1 MVKSDRYNGGF
12 NQSEGSEVQLLEIF
26 GIAVALS
33 VDAMVVALCWGAVQ
47 PKIKVSHVL
56 KFSVV
61 FGAFQ
66 ALMPALGWLAGGAL
80 YSLVNAWD
88 HWVAFGLLFFVAVSM
103 IREAFEK
110 DEDNGQCECRSMG
123 SDIAWGKLAML
134 AVATSLDAL
143 AVGFSFAMVSMPIA
157 GPAAIIGIV
166 CALLTAL
173 AMLAAGVLSEKAAR
187 HSKKLSLL
195 GAAVLLLI
203 GLRILFEHGVF

>member
-1 MVKSDRYNGGF
+1 M
-12 NQSEGSEVQLLEIF
+12 QLLEIF

-47 PKIKVSHVL
+47 PRIKVSHVL

-66 ALMPALGWLAGGAL
+66 AGGAL
-80 YSLVNAWD
+80 YSLINAWD

-110 DEDNGQCECRSMG
+110 DEDDGQCECRSMG

>member
-1 MVKSDRYNGGF
+1 M
-12 NQSEGSEVQLLEIF
+12 QLIEIF

-47 PKIKVSHVL
+47 PKIKLSHVL
-56 KFSVV
+56 KFSLV

-80 YSLVNAWD
+80 YSLINAWD

-103 IREAFEK
+103 AREAFEK
-110 DEDNGQCECRSMG
+110 DEPQESECEC

-143 AVGFSFAMVSMPIA
+143 AVGFSFAMIGMPIA
-157 GPAAIIGIV
+157 MPACLIGVV
-166 CALLTAL
+166 CAVLTAL
-173 AMLAAGVLSEKAAR
+173 AMAAASVLSEKAAR
-187 HSKKLSLL
+187 HSNKLSLL

-203 GLRILFEHGVF
+203 GLRILFEHGVLGN

>member
-1 MVKSDRYNGGF
+1 M
-12 NQSEGSEVQLLEIF
+12 QLIEIF

-47 PKIKVSHVL
+47 PKIKLSHVL
-56 KFSVV
+56 KFSLV

-80 YSLVNAWD
+80 YSLINAWD

-103 IREAFEK
+103 AREAFEK
-110 DEDNGQCECRSMG
+110 DEPEEGECECRAMG

-143 AVGFSFAMVSMPIA
+143 AVGFSFAMIGMPIA
-157 GPAAIIGIV
+157 MPACLIGVV
-166 CALLTAL
+166 CAVLTAL
-173 AMLAAGVLSEKAAR
+173 AMAAASVLSEKAAR
-187 HSKKLSLL
+187 HSKKLSLI
-195 GAAVLLLI
+195 GAAVLLMI
-203 GLRILFEHGVF
+203 GLNILFEHGVFG

>member
-1 MVKSDRYNGGF
+1 M
-12 NQSEGSEVQLLEIF
+12 QLLEIF

-61 FGAFQ
+61 FGVFQ
-66 ALMPALGWLAGGAL
+66 ALMPAVGWLAGGAL
-80 YSLVNAWD
+80 YSLAWD

-110 DEDNGQCECRSMG
+110 DEGEGECDCRSMG

>member
-1 MVKSDRYNGGF
+1 M
-12 NQSEGSEVQLLEIF
+12 QLLEIF

-47 PKIKVSHVL
+47 PRIKVSHVL

-66 ALMPALGWLAGGAL
+66 ALMPALG
-80 YSLVNAWD
+80 WD

-110 DEDNGQCECRSMG
+110 DEDDGQCECRSMG

>member
-1 MVKSDRYNGGF
+1 M
-12 NQSEGSEVQLLEIF
+12 QLLEIF

-80 YSLVNAWD
+80 YSLINAWD

-110 DEDNGQCECRSMG
+110 Y
-123 SDIAWGKLAML
+123 
-134 AVATSLDAL
+134 
-143 AVGFSFAMVSMPIA
+143 
-157 GPAAIIGIV
+157 
-166 CALLTAL
+166 
-173 AMLAAGVLSEKAAR
+173 
-187 HSKKLSLL
+187 
-195 GAAVLLLI
+195 
-203 GLRILFEHGVF
+203 

>member
-1 MVKSDRYNGGF
+1 M
-12 NQSEGSEVQLLEIF
+12 QLLEIF

-47 PKIKVSHVL
+47 PRIKVSHVL

-66 ALMPALGWLAGGAL
+66 ALMPALGWLAGDAL
-80 YSLVNAWD
+80 YSLINAWD

-110 DEDNGQCECRSMG
+110 DEDDGQCECRSMG
-123 SDIAWGKLAML
+123 SDIAWGK
-134 AVATSLDAL
+134 
-143 AVGFSFAMVSMPIA
+143 
-157 GPAAIIGIV
+157 
-166 CALLTAL
+166 L